1 MDIKLRVDS
10 SMVERRTCSDL
21 SFNAHARLGEPGA
34 ATLRAFRRLAQFV
47 LGELKATLATAR
59 RRDRPRILRVFQ
71 TQKQMLQVIR
81 YVARRFLDEPSD
93 LRHGH
98 RVVVQEVDEIF
109 AEHEMKICLRRRRC
123 ARNYSPFAGGI
134 PARGKEQRCI
144 GRRIDEGMDES

>member
-1 MDIKLRVDS
+1 MLTRGSVSQVLRHSGHLD
-10 SMVERRTCSDL
+10 
-21 SFNAHARLGEPGA
+21 G
-34 ATLRAFRRLAQFV
+34 LRSFV

-59 RRDRPRILRVFQ
+59 RRDRPRILRAFQ

-93 LRHGH
+93 LRGH

-109 AEHEMKICLRRRRC
+109 AAHEMKVCLRRGRR
-123 ARNYSPFAGGI
+123 ARNYSPLAGGI